1 MKHFNLWIFFL
12 IIFYSCH
19 SSSQEHL
26 KTASST
32 LPTIDLS
39 DEVTKKESL
48 LLSDAVAKID
58 VVSLEVTD
66 QSILGDINQAVVTTH
81 NIWVSHSKEA
91 FVYRFSREGKFLNK
105 VGKVGQGPGEYSQL
119 SQFFVDEIQKEVYA
133 VSIVN
138 GINIYDF
145 EGNFKRKLTQLTLD
159 DLFATPSGKIF
170 LYNRTFFLSQ
180 NLPVMR
186 PLTNPVDSLWSVALA
201 DSNFKIK
208 KRFKNPVHKGR
219 EEMIV
224 KNRSKPETFE
234 NPNYWTEGPMNID
247 LYGNTFKIKYPDTD
261 TIYQYDSVSTHFIPI
276 YTIYSTEEKGDYELT
291 HVWIKERKAFDYFTI
306 VGYYDTYKYIYLTGR
321 KGKNIFTYQYDKEN
335 GKVEVTERKGEFM
348 EYQFPWFANPFL
360 RLNCPFILTND
371 LCGGNF
377 QVKYRSDGKYWIDVL
392 EYGTEDKWP
401 DRETIQKSEVK
412 DAAAKQKLLKVLNE
426 TGENSN
432 PVLVIA
438 TLYPP
443 LSH

>member
-1 MKHFNLWIFFL
+1 MKHFNLLIFFL

-19 SSSQEHL
+19 SSSQEHQ

-32 LPTIDLS
+32 LLSINLS

-48 LLSDAVAKID
+48 PLSNAVAKID
-58 VVSLEVTD
+58 IVPLEVTD
-66 QSILGDINQAVVTTH
+66 QSILGGINQVAVTSH
-81 NIWVSHSKEA
+81 DIWVSHYKKA

-105 VGKVGQGPGEYSQL
+105 VGKIGQGPGEYNRL
-119 SQFFVDEIQKEVYA
+119 SQFFVNETQNEVYA

-145 EGNFKRKLTQLTLD
+145 EGNFKRKLTKLTLD
-159 DLFATPSGKIF
+159 DLFAAYDGKIL

-186 PLTNPVDSLWSVALA
+186 PLTNPIDSLWSLA
-201 DSNFKIK
+201 VTDSSFKIK
-208 KRFKNPVHKGR
+208 KMFKNPVHKGR
-219 EEMIV
+219 EEMIL
-224 KNRSKPETFE
+224 KNRSKPETFDA
-234 NPNYWTEGPMNID
+234 PNYWTEGPTNLD
-247 LYGNTFKIKYPDTD
+247 FYGNTFKIKYPDTD
-261 TIYQYDSVSTHFIPI
+261 TIYRYDSVSTHFQPV
-276 YTIYSTEEKGDYELT
+276 YTIRTTEEKGDYELT

-335 GKVEVTERKGEFM
+335 GKVEVTERKGKFM
-348 EYQFPWFANPFL
+348 EHKFPWFANPFL

-371 LCGGNF
+371 LCGGHF
-377 QVKYRSDGKYWIDVL
+377 HVKYRSNGKYWIDVL

-401 DRETIQKSEVK
+401 DIQTIQKSEVK
-412 DAAAKQKLLKVLNE
+412 DEATRQKFLKVLNE